1 MFEINV
7 NRLMAAYPTI
17 YLACHREHV
26 HADEQGNSITEHQAS
41 VLDHLDIARPTTP
54 SRLAE
59 HMGVSRSTM
68 SSTVSRLVHTGLVV
82 RKRARNDHRSIELT
96 LTPAGKRVQD
106 QNTVLNPTLV
116 QQIFTLM
123 PAKEADGALAG
134 IESLAKYAA
143 ILLKRRKREKH

>member
-1 MFEINV
+1 MFENNV
-7 NRLMAAYPTI
+7 KRLMASYPTI

-26 HADEQGNSITEHQAS
+26 HADEQGNLITEHQAS
-41 VLDHLDIARPTTP
+41 VLDHLDVARPTTP

-68 SSTVSRLVHTGLVV
+68 SSTISRLVHTGLVA

-96 LTPAGKRVQD
+96 LTLAGRRVQE

-116 QQIFTLM
+116 HQIFTLM
-123 PAKEADGALAG
+123 PAQEADSALAG
-134 IESLAKYAA
+134 IETLAKYAA
-143 ILLKRRKREKH
+143 ILLKRRKRERD